1 MSVNQLLKLI
11 EGQLIGVHTMFLKQG
26 EERITLTL
34 PAAFVFSKRT
44 ERRDG
49 NKVWNQLT
57 SMDFY

>member
-1 MSVNQLLKLI
+1 MSVNKFLKLI
-11 EGQLIGVHTMFLKQG
+11 EGPLIGVHTMFLKQG

-49 NKVWNQLT
+49 NKRFGI
-57 SMDFY
+57 S